1 MTVLW
6 SVLGIAAVTAVSV
19 IFIKQYRPET
29 ALLLSVSG
37 GILILLFCI
46 SDIAD
51 IFAKLR
57 EMLSEFSVDGAIF
70 NVIIKSLGVCLVTDF
85 AGNTCRDF
93 GHLSLASGVEFA
105 GKIVV
110 LVLSLPIISEIV
122 TVAVELIK

>member
-6 SVLGIAAVTAVSV
+6 PVLGIAAVTMVSV
-19 IFIKQYRPET
+19 IFIKQYRPEI

-46 SDIAD
+46 GDIAD
-51 IFAKLR
+51 IFAKLN
-57 EMLSEFSVDGAIF
+57 EILDEFSVDSTIF
-70 NVIIKSLGVCLVTDF
+70 DIIIKSLGVCLVTDF

-110 LVLSLPIISEIV
+110 LVLSLPMICEIV